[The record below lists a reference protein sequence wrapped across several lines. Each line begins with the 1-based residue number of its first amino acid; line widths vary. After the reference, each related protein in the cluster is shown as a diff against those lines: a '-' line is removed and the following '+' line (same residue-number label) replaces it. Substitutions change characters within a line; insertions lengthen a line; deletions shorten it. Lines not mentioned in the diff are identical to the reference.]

1 MSYIDALLPEFD
13 MEMAKTR
20 RLLERIPA
28 DRLAWKPHG
37 KSRSL
42 GELATHLTELARWG
56 TRARGDSFQIGS
68 EKAPEM
74 KESSDFIRR
83 FDANVAGSRSA
94 LSAIPGDSLGAN
106 FRVLKPDGTLF
117 FEAPRMGIL
126 RAVLMNHSIHH
137 RGQLTVYLR
146 ENDVPL
152 PSIYGPTA
160 DESI

>member
-1 MSYIDALLPEFD
+1 MSYIDALLPEYD

-56 TRARGDSFQIGS
+56 TRAKAASFQVGS

-74 KESSDFIRR
+74 TSAADYVAR

-94 LSAIPGDSLGAN
+94 LAGMPDETLDAKYQ
-106 FRVLKPDGTLF
+106 VLKPDGSVF
-117 FEAPRMGIL
+117 FEATRRSLL
-126 RAVLMNHSIHH
+126 RGVLMNHAIHH
-137 RGQLTVYLR
+137 RGQLSVYLR
-146 ENDVPL
+146 ENDVPI
-152 PSIYGPTA
+152 PSIYGPSA
-160 DESI
+160 DEGI

>member
-13 MEMAKTR
+13 TEMAKTR
-20 RLLERIPA
+20 RLLERIPG

-42 GELATHLTELARWG
+42 GELATHLAELARWG
-56 TRARGDSFQIGS
+56 TRARAESFQVGS

-74 KESSDFIRR
+74 KSAADFVARL
-83 FDANVAGSRSA
+83 DSNVAGSRAA
-94 LSAIPGDSLGAN
+94 LAAMPVDTLGAN
-106 FRVLKPDGTLF
+106 FQVLKPDGSVF
-117 FEAPRMGIL
+117 FEATRRSIL

-152 PSIYGPTA
+152 PSIYGPSA

>member
-28 DRLAWKPHG
+28 DRLAWKPHE

-56 TRARGDSFQIGS
+56 SRARAATFQVGS

-74 KESSDFIRR
+74 KSAADFVAR
-83 FDANVAGSRSA
+83 FDANVAGSRTA
-94 LSAIPGDSLGAN
+94 LAGMPADALDAN
-106 FRVLKPDGTLF
+106 YQVLKPDGSLF
-117 FEAPRMGIL
+117 FEAPRRNIL
-126 RAVLMNHSIHH
+126 RGVLMNHAIHH
-137 RGQLTVYLR
+137 RVQLSVYLR
-146 ENDVPL
+146 QNDVPL
-152 PSIYGPTA
+152 PSIYGPSA
-160 DESI
+160 DEGI

>member
-13 MEMAKTR
+13 SEMAKTR
-20 RLLERIPA
+20 RLLERVPA
-28 DRLAWKPHG
+28 NRLSWKPHD

-56 TRARGDSFQIGS
+56 TRARGDSFQVGS

-74 KESSDFIRR
+74 KTASDFVTR

-94 LSAIPGDSLGAN
+94 LAGIPDETLGAN

-117 FEAPRMGIL
+117 FEAPRVGIL

-137 RGQLTVYLR
+137 RGQFSVYLR

-152 PSIYGPTA
+152 PSIYGPSA
-160 DESI
+160 DEGI

>member
-20 RLLERIPA
+20 RLLERIPG
-28 DRLAWKPHG
+28 DRLGWKPHG

-42 GELATHLTELARWG
+42 GELSTHLTELARWG
-56 TRARGDSFQIGS
+56 TRARGESFQVGS

-74 KESSDFIRR
+74 KSAADFIAR
-83 FDANVAGSRSA
+83 FDANVAGSRAA
-94 LSAIPGDSLGAN
+94 LAQIPADTLDASY
-106 FRVLKPDGTLF
+106 RVLKPDGSLF
-117 FEAPRMGIL
+117 FEGTRRSIL
-126 RAVLMNHSIHH
+126 RGVLMNHSIHH

-152 PSIYGPTA
+152 PSIYGPSA

>member
-20 RLLERIPA
+20 RLLERVPG

-56 TRARGDSFQIGS
+56 TRARGESFQVGS

-74 KESSDFIRR
+74 KSAADFVAR
-83 FDANVAGSRSA
+83 FDTNVAGSRAA
-94 LSAIPGDSLGAN
+94 LAETPGDTLDAQ
-106 FRVLKPDGTLF
+106 FRVLKPDGSLF
-117 FEAPRMGIL
+117 FEGTRRSIL
-126 RAVLMNHSIHH
+126 RGVLMNHSIHH

-152 PSIYGPTA
+152 PSIYGPSA
-160 DESI
+160 DEGI

>member
-13 MEMAKTR
+13 TEMAKTR
-20 RLLERIPA
+20 RLLERIPG

-42 GELATHLTELARWG
+42 GELATHLAELARWG
-56 TRARGDSFQIGS
+56 TRARAESFQVGS

-74 KESSDFIRR
+74 KSAADFVAR
-83 FDANVAGSRSA
+83 FDSNVAASRMA
-94 LSAIPGDSLGAN
+94 LLEMPVETLDAN
-106 FRVLKPDGTLF
+106 FQVLKPDGSEF
-117 FEAPRMGIL
+117 FSATRRNIL

-152 PSIYGPTA
+152 PSIYGPSA

>member
-20 RLLERIPA
+20 RLLERVPG

-56 TRARGDSFQIGS
+56 TRARDDSFQVGS

-74 KESSDFIRR
+74 KSAADFVAR
-83 FDANVAGSRSA
+83 FDSNVAGSRTA
-94 LSAIPGDSLGAN
+94 LAEIPAATLAAN

-117 FEAPRMGIL
+117 FEATRQNVL

-146 ENDVPL
+146 ENEVPL

-160 DESI
+160 DEGI